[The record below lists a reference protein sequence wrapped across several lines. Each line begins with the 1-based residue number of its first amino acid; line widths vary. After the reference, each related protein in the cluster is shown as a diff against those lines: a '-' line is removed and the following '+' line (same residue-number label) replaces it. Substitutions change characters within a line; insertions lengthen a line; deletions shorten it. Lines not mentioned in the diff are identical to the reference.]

1 MNPMCPKCKVIHPLA
16 LKETVEDA
24 LATRKLKKVEIYP
37 DGYCFYA
44 SVGIHVNEYVVYS
57 HLQPT

>member
-1 MNPMCPKCKVIHPLA
+1 MCPKCEVIHPIA
-16 LKETVEDA
+16 LEQTVEDA
-24 LATRKLKKVEIYP
+24 LATINLKKVEIDA
-37 DGYCFYA
+37 DGHCFYA